1 MVVGYLASQ
10 NKGTTT
16 MSTHPDIPK
25 FMTMGP
31 VLPVMVIPSLDQA
44 LPLADALLAGGIK
57 VLEITLRT
65 DCALEAIALIA
76 KERPD
81 AVVGA
86 GTVLTPKDAEKA
98 AKAGAKFL
106 VSPGLTKTLA
116 HQDALPLL
124 PGVATSSEVMKAL
137 EWGFTHLKFFPA
149 VPAGGI
155 PYLKGIGG
163 PLPQAKFCPTGGI
176 DAKNAGDFLAQD
188 NVLCVGGSWVAPAK
202 AMNEGNW
209 AEITRLAAEA
219 VATFGK

>member
-1 MVVGYLASQ
+1 
-10 NKGTTT
+10 
-16 MSTHPDIPK
+16 
-25 FMTMGP
+25 
-31 VLPVMVIPSLDQA
+31 
-44 LPLADALLAGGIK
+44 
-57 VLEITLRT
+57 
-65 DCALEAIALIA
+65 
-76 KERPD
+76 
-81 AVVGA
+81 VVGA

-149 VPAGGI
+149 VPAGGV

-176 DAKNAGDFLAQD
+176 DAKNAADFLAQD

-202 AMNEGNW
+202 AMNDGNW

>member
-1 MVVGYLASQ
+1 
-10 NKGTTT
+10 

-31 VLPVMVIPSLDQA
+31 VLPVMVIPKLDQA
-44 LPLADALLAGGIK
+44 VPLARALIAGGIK

-65 DCALEAIALIA
+65 DCALDAIALIA
-76 KERPD
+76 KECPD

-98 AKAGAKFL
+98 AKAGAKFA

-116 HQDALPLL
+116 HQDSLPLL

-149 VPAGGI
+149 VPAGGV

-176 DAKNAGDFLAQD
+176 DVKNAADFLSQP

-202 AMNEGNW
+202 AMEDGNW
-209 AEITRLAAEA
+209 DEITRLAAEA
-219 VATFGK
+219 VATFGKK

>member
-1 MVVGYLASQ
+1 MSIHSVVPTY
-10 NKGTTT
+10 
-16 MSTHPDIPK
+16 
-25 FMTMGP
+25 MTMGP

-44 LPLADALLAGGIK
+44 LPLADALMAGGIK

-65 DCALEAIALIA
+65 DCALDAIKLIA

-106 VSPGLTKTLA
+106 VSPGLTKPLA
-116 HQDALPLL
+116 HQDAAPLL

-149 VPAGGI
+149 VPAGGV

-163 PLPQAKFCPTGGI
+163 PLPQAKFCPTGGV
-176 DAKNAGDFLAQD
+176 DAKNAAEFLALP

-202 AMNEGNW
+202 AMSDGNW
-209 AEITRLAAEA
+209 SEVTRLAKEA
-219 VATFGK
+219 VDTFGKKQGTEI